1 MGVSQ
6 EIILSV
12 TLLNI
17 EINSLAKVS
26 SFLKINI
33 KTIQDIWDENSKL
46 FIDCNL
52 LYSKLIDRINYI
64 SEYSKIKK
72 CIPNDYL
79 EFLKQ

>member
-33 KTIQDIWDENSKL
+33 KTIQDMG
-46 FIDCNL
+46 
-52 LYSKLIDRINYI
+52 
-64 SEYSKIKK
+64 
-72 CIPNDYL
+72 
-79 EFLKQ
+79 